1 MARWTDDVP
10 MSMAASR
17 RNGDKHSVLHQPTR
31 LPDVE
36 RQFLVTEVGDGRGY
50 HPTMELDAF
59 VRDVLDFPSPGI
71 VFKDITPLLSS
82 APALESAIHQMTA
95 PFEAMGVT
103 SVAGI
108 EARGFIFGPPIAQR
122 LQVGFTPIRKAGKLP
137 ADTMTVEYDLEY
149 GTDRMEIHSDA
160 LGSADRVLIVD
171 DVLATGGTLAAAAK
185 LVRKAGAQVVGISV
199 LIDLVVLGG
208 RHKLPEVPFFAPIEV
223 H

>member
-17 RNGDKHSVLHQPTR
+17 RNGDTHSVLHQPSR

-36 RQFLVTEVGDGRGY
+36 CQFLVTEVGDGRGY

-82 APALESAIHQMTA
+82 ARALESAIHQMTA
-95 PFEAMGVT
+95 PFEALGVT

-122 LQVGFTPIRKAGKLP
+122 LEVGFTPIRKAGKLP
-137 ADTMTVEYDLEY
+137 ADTMTVDYDLEY
-149 GTDRMEIHSDA
+149 GTDRMEMHSDA
-160 LGSADRVLIVD
+160 LGSTDRVLIVD